1 MSRKTGLAAEK
12 RQLVYNVGRKPLRT
26 VVGRAA
32 AVGAEVEG
40 LLRNRDFAAR
50 RGIESIGGTVDER
63 APGVVGAGSQA
74 IGEPPVVTD
83 LQRVV
88 DGRSG
93 VGAQP
98 DDAQRRIY
106 KIGRA
111 SCRERVEGA

>member
-63 APGVVGAGSQA
+63 AAGGVGAGRQA
-74 IGEPPVVTD
+74 IGEPRVVTD
-83 LQRVV
+83 RQPVV
-88 DGRSG
+88 DARSG
-93 VGAQP
+93 GVVQP
-98 DDAQRRIY
+98 ADES
-106 KIGRA
+106 G
-111 SCRERVEGA
+111 